1 MINIYEEGES
11 SVLCNRR
18 IFLVPASAWLH
29 LRSFGT
35 KRIGLTC
42 SLKG

>member
-1 MINIYEEGES
+1 MINTYVEAEL
-11 SVLCNRR
+11 SVLCTRR
-18 IFLVPASAWLH
+18 IFLVPASAWLR